1 MRLLE
6 NSSYALSTWL
16 STWFRFLSRYG
27 MPVSISNSVYLFPKL
42 SCVVDYLCVCLS
54 GEHESMLSSE
64 LNTNLRLFLIRNLS
78 TFVKRT
84 FKAILIFIYVFKN
97 WSISSSFSILEIPS
111 SITDLCLRLLRKE
124 HSAFLNWY
132 GLRFARYPSSCWSGS
147 GTIYFS

>member
-27 MPVSISNSVYLFPKL
+27 KPVSISNSVYLFPKL
-42 SCVVDYLCVCLS
+42 SGVVDYLCVCLS
-54 GEHESMLSSE
+54 GKHESMLSSE

-84 FKAILIFIYVFKN
+84 FKAILILIYVFKN

-111 SITDLCLRLLRKE
+111 SIADLCLRLLRKE
-124 HSAFLNWY
+124 HNAFWSWY
-132 GLRFARYPSSCWSGS
+132 GLRFARNPSFSWSES
-147 GTIYFS
+147 GMIYSS